1 MRLAVIS
8 DIHGNLA
15 ALEAALNDIA
25 RRGITDIICLG
36 DCASGMC
43 WPGETTRLLMDRNIP
58 TIRGNHDRWLTD
70 RVAEG
75 LKGQDGFAFQETTAD
90 QRAWLYELPE
100 SLMPAPGV
108 LACHGTPSSDV
119 RNLLEDPR
127 HGILVPSPLS
137 AIRERLGEDGMAA
150 RVVLCGHSH
159 QSSVIHM
166 PGDGPLVVNPGSLG
180 LPGFRVTRGDH
191 PHRAEARSPHARYAI
206 IHVAE
211 DAKPMAELVSIVYD
225 WEAAAR
231 RAEAVGA
238 NHAWPHVLRTGY
250 LPESLDE

>member
-1 MRLAVIS
+1 MRRPFKATPGHAILPPQNQEAQPMRLAVIS
-8 DIHGNLA
+8 DIHGNVA
-15 ALEAALNDIA
+15 ALEAALDDIA
-25 RRGITDIICLG
+25 QRDITDIICLG

-43 WPGETTRLLMDRNIP
+43 WPGETTRLLMDHNIP

-100 SLMPAPGV
+100 RLMPAPGV

-159 QSSVIHM
+159 
-166 PGDGPLVVNPGSLG
+166 
-180 LPGFRVTRGDH
+180 
-191 PHRAEARSPHARYAI
+191 
-206 IHVAE
+206 
-211 DAKPMAELVSIVYD
+211 
-225 WEAAAR
+225 
-231 RAEAVGA
+231 
-238 NHAWPHVLRTGY
+238 
-250 LPESLDE
+250 